1 MKNFSDKIFLC
12 YAWEDTAEVK
22 RIVTDWE
29 NELDAQMASPDAFT
43 IKNKF
48 EADEKTLRQI
58 EDASIF
64 ILFISNA
71 SKKTDYVKDF
81 IVRAQNINKN
91 ILPVEIGKNYFPLG
105 NSMPAEFSFRTKPYS
120 YNDKDSRAKLLA
132 QLKATLGINIENG
145 DEFGSLVHIVTD
157 MNAIVLRYG
166 QRLETAKVN
175 EDNKIRLK
183 KGMHLLDFVSE
194 DDLDIRCSMPCEVKD
209 NEGELFLNVSLAEL
223 YRKKEEE
230 RKVAEMKAKV
240 RMQQAEEQYRK
251 ELLEQQRAKEEEE
264 ERRIARVQKEQ
275 QEKSGMSGCAIFF
288 IIILG
293 IALPFTLIFTIP
305 YLIYKYSNK
314 K

>member
-1 MKNFSDKIFLC
+1 MKDFSDKIFLC

-71 SKKTDYVKDF
+71 SKKTDYVKEF

-175 EDNKIRLK
+175 EDNKIRLI
-183 KGMHLLDFVSE
+183 GT
-194 DDLDIRCSMPCEVKD
+194 
-209 NEGELFLNVSLAEL
+209 N
-223 YRKKEEE
+223 
-230 RKVAEMKAKV
+230 
-240 RMQQAEEQYRK
+240 
-251 ELLEQQRAKEEEE
+251 
-264 ERRIARVQKEQ
+264 
-275 QEKSGMSGCAIFF
+275 
-288 IIILG
+288 ILG
-293 IALPFTLIFTIP
+293 VGIHNGVTTVDVVNHRERNLLLALIERTHRKWLA
-305 YLIYKYSNK
+305 
-314 K
+314 